1 MRSTDGWTTVGRAAL
16 TLAVAAVAV
25 TALAVEDR
33 LERKVRVMER
43 VIDEVLVQSEHV
55 VVSSRRPTRGLV
67 LEDYG
72 VVFTFEGRLGADGL
86 FGSRG
91 MVRFSDGDGP
101 QVWAVPEDLQ
111 KLQQDLKEKQAQA
124 EKRRADDLAALQRE
138 LVGALLDYG
147 ATLSEL
153 GADDRV
159 VIAAHLDEGFTLGGE
174 GEGPEQLVLDA
185 RYGDLQRALV
195 GDLSHEEAA
204 ALIRVTRR

>member
-1 MRSTDGWTTVGRAAL
+1 MRDHDGVDAMTDGQLAAL
-16 TLAVAAVAV
+16 AQAGDRSAFG
-25 TALAVEDR
+25 ALADR
-33 LERKVRVMER
+33 WRRPLER

-55 VVSSRRPTRGLV
+55 VVSSRRPTRGLM
-67 LEDYG
+67 LEGYG

-86 FGSRG
+86 FGARG

-101 QVWAVPEDLQ
+101 QAWTVPEDMK

-124 EKRRADDLAALQRE
+124 ENRRADDLAALQQE

-159 VIAAHLDEGFTLGGE
+159 VIAAYLDGGFLLGGE

-204 ALIRVTRR
+204 ALVRVSRR